1 MIKFESSVYS
11 RISAKKETLF
21 AVDFLSASRF
31 CIQEKTSVH
40 QTFLNNYLMIYISA
54 GRLTLFIDG
63 DREELTAGNLAI
75 ISPFTSYKGIVDP
88 ASSADKCAA
97 EFYLVEFNCSNFAF
111 FPLRKYTVLSGANA
125 AESALD
131 ELYSRYERYKS
142 DAYIF
147 DVLLLET
154 IYVAEKLAKKTTPQ
168 QQLAERVQEYIL
180 QNTTRVLTVDELADK
195 FGYNKQYLGRVF
207 KAEYGSTIK
216 DYINSR
222 KMALA
227 KKFLATSD
235 MPVAAVGQFLGWQD
249 LNQFLKYFKYH
260 EGVTPSQYRSS
271 AGE

>member
-11 RISAKKETLF
+11 GLSAKKETLF

-31 CIQEKTSVH
+31 CIREKTSVH
-40 QTFLNNYLMIYISA
+40 QTFLNNYLMIYIAA
-54 GRLTLFIDG
+54 GRFTLFIDG
-63 DREELTAGNLAI
+63 DREELTAGNLAVV
-75 ISPFTSYKGIVDP
+75 SPFISYKGIVDP
-88 ASSADKCAA
+88 ASSADMGGSV
-97 EFYLVEFNCSNFAF
+97 FYLVEFNCSNFMF
-111 FPLRKYTVLSGANA
+111 FPLRRYTVLSGANA

-131 ELYSRYERYKS
+131 ELCSRYERNKS

-154 IYVAEKLAKKTTPQ
+154 IFVAEKLAKKTTPQ
-168 QQLAERVQEYIL
+168 QQLAELVQEYIL
-180 QNTTRVLTVDELADK
+180 QNLTRVMSVDELADK

-207 KAEYGSTIK
+207 KAEYGTTLK
-216 DYINSR
+216 DFINIR

-227 KKFLATSD
+227 KKLLVTSD

-260 EGVTPSQYRSS
+260 EGVTPSQYRNS
-271 AGE
+271 AGD